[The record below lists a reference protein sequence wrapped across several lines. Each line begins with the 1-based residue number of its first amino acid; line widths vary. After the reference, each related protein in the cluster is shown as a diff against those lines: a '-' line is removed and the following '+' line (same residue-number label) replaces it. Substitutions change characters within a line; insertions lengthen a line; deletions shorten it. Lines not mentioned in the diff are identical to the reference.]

1 MVMIPFLSFSM
12 AGIFTGK
19 YFRTFTVVVVI
30 AGALSQKPAFRTI
43 EMFVH
48 QINFQTFHFRP
59 QIIKIFSFG
68 IRTGATYYFDFRVSF
83 TNGFDKRFETFGIF
97 FPPLFVTDT
106 DKLQVKRSRMSHI
119 GTYFSPRS
127 IHVSISKLNQVEC
140 ILNIVIQITNCY
152 VSFRIII
159 LILAGKSAIQNRQRC
174 RTHFFR
180 QQEIFVESQSIALII
195 IREESVSKSIL
206 PTIFI

>member
-1 MVMIPFLSFSM
+1 MAKDNSQEPMITSNSPSLEKGREKVYYSSN
-12 AGIFTGK
+12 
-19 YFRTFTVVVVI
+19 
-30 AGALSQKPAFRTI
+30 PAFYVGIDCIIFGFYEGEISLLLLKRNF
-43 EMFVH
+43 EPAMGEWSLMGGFVQNNESVDDAAKRVLH
-48 QINFQTFHFRP
+48 EL
-59 QIIKIFSFG
+59 
-68 IRTGATYYFDFRVSF
+68 TGLENVYM
-83 TNGFDKRFETFGIF
+83 E
-97 FPPLFVTDT
+97 
-106 DKLQVKRSRMSHI
+106 QVLSLIHIYI

>member
-1 MVMIPFLSFSM
+1 
-12 AGIFTGK
+12 
-19 YFRTFTVVVVI
+19 
-30 AGALSQKPAFRTI
+30 
-43 EMFVH
+43 MFIH
-48 QINFQTFHFRP
+48 QIGFQTFHFRP
-59 QIIKIFSFG
+59 QVIKFFSFG
-68 IRTGATYYFDFRVSF
+68 IRTGATYYFNFRVSF

-97 FPPLFVTDT
+97 FSPLFVTDT
-106 DKLQVKRSRMSHI
+106 DKLQVKRCRMSHI
-119 GTYFSPRS
+119 GTYLSPFG
-127 IHVSISKLNQVEC
+127 IHVSISKLNQIEC
-140 ILNIVIQITNCY
+140 ILNIVIQITNGY